1 MKHKYIV
8 SAFVLLGL
16 CACQKEG
23 VDTPISSD
31 DGIEAQKIILRT
43 MLAGRD
49 TRWTEEDLAIPQEN
63 AGWKEVKT
71 AGELAFLL
79 EFGSTG
85 GEKYRLV
92 NSIDVSASSIADK
105 FAAEIGVEKFEN
117 FEFDGSGNTISGM
130 NLPLAAGLF
139 SRVNCAVISNL
150 TLSDCIIGSDDNMS
164 NLIGTGSLMGSA
176 AGEVKVTG
184 VTVNRGTVSA
194 PCKVGGFVG
203 AVTDAT
209 CTFTNCNVTDTNV
222 KTLYYKGV
230 SGWCGGFVGFVGRSE
245 EKSGSVNV
253 TVTAETCNVSGGKVQ
268 AHMESDTR
276 YSGTFLGTL
285 NGYDYNEVFSMNNCT
300 VSTTFEGLD
309 SKASSFVSIFP
320 DRKVGGHKYMEGYV
334 CFDGV
339 NYAVPWDGTTETKP
353 ALVDGAYKVYTAAEL
368 AWFRGKTETT
378 NRIHICRDID
388 LGGHVFAPIKEAK
401 YVDGQKKDGSN
412 SEIRNLKINFKH
424 VGKSDG
430 YDKNGYGGAFINW
443 ANSNGTEHKN
453 LDFIG
458 ADVYV
463 SHCDQYPDDLSESG
477 QYGNG
482 YAATLCSRINSGT
495 YTVSNIH
502 CYDGKIDGV
511 CKMGGLL
518 GGSWATLTVDN
529 CSVENYYIQNHE
541 ANCINK
547 YYKEAASGAVTCEAE
562 FYTEG
567 ECGGLIGFI
576 CKNSTVSNCSV
587 NNTKI
592 RCYGQKDQNVS
603 FGGSLGGW
611 LGTMLIPGRHV
622 NQFIGD
628 IRTQSS
634 DENNPVTIDLVEP
647 VVSGNI
653 YVGSGYMYDKKND
666 NTELSADDS
675 RATTYDYNH
684 SWSSASTPY
693 IGCAYYV
700 GASVLSAHMGD
711 YAGTVSVTK
720 NGTETAVT
728 VVGGR
733 N

>member
-1 MKHKYIV
+1 MKRYIAILAVIV
-8 SAFVLLGL
+8 SGVIS
-16 CACQKEG
+16 CQKQDIDFSYDQSANDSDQTMLLKSLLAERATKWT
-23 VDTPISSD
+23 VDDLAVPQSSD
-31 DGIEAQKIILRT
+31 
-43 MLAGRD
+43 
-49 TRWTEEDLAIPQEN
+49 
-63 AGWKEVKT
+63 GWMQISTDK
-71 AGELAFLL
+71 ELAFLL
-79 EFGSTG
+79 EFGSTA
-85 GEKYRLV
+85 GEKFRLM
-92 NSIDVSASSIADK
+92 NDLDMSQSSIADLLTS
-105 FAAEIGVEKFEN
+105 EIGVEKFEN
-117 FEFDGSGNTISGM
+117 FEFDGNDKTISGLV
-130 NLPLAAGLF
+130 LPWAGGLF
-139 SRVNCAVISNL
+139 SRVNNVKIYDL
-150 TLSDCIIGSDDNMS
+150 TLSGCTVGSESNVSNLLGSGSLIGSASGDV
-164 NLIGTGSLMGSA
+164 T
-176 AGEVKVTG
+176 VTG
-184 VTVNRGTVSA
+184 VTVNACAVSA

-203 AVTDAT
+203 EVTDAA
-209 CTFTNCNVTDTNV
+209 CTFTNCKVVDTNV
-222 KTLYYKGV
+222 KTLYFKGV

-245 EKSGSVNV
+245 EVNGSLKVS
-253 TVTAETCNVSGGKVQ
+253 VTAESCSVSGGKVQ

-285 NGYDYNEVFSMNNCT
+285 NGYDYNEVFCMNNCT

-334 CFDGV
+334 YFDGL

-353 ALVDGAYKVYTAAEL
+353 ALVDGTYKVYTAAEL
-368 AWFRGKTETT
+368 AWFQGKTETT
-378 NRIHICRDID
+378 NRIHVCRDID
-388 LGGHVFAPIKEAK
+388 LGGHVFEPIKEAK
-401 YVDGQKKDGSN
+401 YVDGQKKDGTN

-424 VGKSDG
+424 VGKSEG

-443 ANSNGTEHKN
+443 ANTNGTEHKN

-463 SHCDQYPDDLSESG
+463 SHCDQYPDDLSEAG

-541 ANCINK
+541 VNCINK

-592 RCYGQKDQNVS
+592 KCYGQKDQNVS
-603 FGGSLGGW
+603 FDGSLGGL

-634 DENNPVTIDLVEP
+634 DENNPVTVDIVEP

-666 NTELSADDS
+666 DTELSADDS

-684 SWSSASTPY
+684 SWSSTSTPY
-693 IGCAYYV
+693 VGCAYYV

-720 NGTETAVT
+720 NGTKTAVT

>member
-1 MKHKYIV
+1 MEMKHKYIV
-8 SAFVLLGL
+8 SAFILLGL

-176 AGEVKVTG
+176 SGEVKVTG

-334 CFDGV
+334 YFDGV

-368 AWFRGKTETT
+368 AWFQGKTETT
-378 NRIHICRDID
+378 NKILILKDID
-388 LGGHVFAPIKEAK
+388 LAGHVFEPIYKAF
-401 YVDGQKKDGSN
+401 YVDGQKVDGKN
-412 SEIRNLKINFKH
+412 AEIRNLKIYRTKC
-424 VGKSDG
+424 GKED
-430 YDKNGYGGAFINW
+430 GGAFIRQ
-443 ANSNGTEHKN
+443 ASGTTVHKN
-453 LDFIG
+453 ISFRNASVEAIHD
-458 ADVYV
+458 
-463 SHCDQYPDDLSESG
+463 PDGTSG
-477 QYGNG
+477 NAYS
-482 YAATLCSRINSGT
+482 ATLCGNVVGT
-495 YTVSNIH
+495 YTMDNVH
-502 CYDGKIDGV
+502 AYDGYVYGV
-511 CKMGGLL
+511 NKMGGLL
-518 GGSWATLTVDN
+518 GRVYTTAATISNSSVTGYEIKNYEVPDKPETFSKTVMGITV
-529 CSVENYYIQNHE
+529 SE
-541 ANCINK
+541 
-547 YYKEAASGAVTCEAE
+547 T
-562 FYTEG
+562 FYPQG
-567 ECGGLIGFI
+567 EVGGMIGFI
-576 CKNSTVSNCSV
+576 QGSANLSNCHVYTTQV
-587 NNTKI
+587 NAS
-592 RCYGQKDQNVS
+592 GQKDI
-603 FGGSLGGW
+603 LK
-611 LGTMLIPGRHV
+611 MLVITIPGRHV
-622 NQFIGD
+622 GAAIGD
-628 IRTQSS
+628 IRSS
-634 DENNPVTIDLVEP
+634 NTAHSVSLNNV
-647 VVSGNI
+647 
-653 YVGSGYMYDKKND
+653 
-666 NTELSADDS
+666 SADDMTFDLANS
-675 RATTYDYNH
+675 
-684 SWSSASTPY
+684 SWLTKQSGAE
-693 IGCAYYV
+693 YV
-700 GASVLSAHMGD
+700 GKCYCVPGD
-711 YAGTVSVTK
+711 DKGTVYVDGKSLSF
-720 NGTETAVT
+720 
-728 VVGGR
+728 
-733 N
+733 

>member
-334 CFDGV
+334 YFDGL
-339 NYAVPWDGTTETKP
+339 NYVVPWDGTTETKP
-353 ALVDGAYKVYTAAEL
+353 ALVDGAYKVYTASEL

-378 NRIHICRDID
+378 NKILILKDID
-388 LGGHVFAPIKEAK
+388 LAGYVFEPIYKAS
-401 YVDGQKKDGSN
+401 YVDGLKADGTN
-412 SEIRNLKINFKH
+412 AEIRNLKVVRTNC
-424 VGKSDG
+424 GKED
-430 YDKNGYGGAFINW
+430 GGAFIKH
-443 ANSNGTEHKN
+443 ATGITVHKN
-453 LDFIG
+453 LTFRNTDIKATHDPNAIETAG
-458 ADVYV
+458 
-463 SHCDQYPDDLSESG
+463 
-477 QYGNG
+477 GNA
-482 YAATLCSRINSGT
+482 YCATLCANMTGT
-495 YTVSNIH
+495 YTADGIH
-502 CYDGKIDGV
+502 AYNGRLYGV
-511 CKMGGLL
+511 NKMGGLF
-518 GGSWATLTVDN
+518 GRVCA
-529 CSVENYYIQNHE
+529 E
-541 ANCINK
+541 AIIN
-547 YYKEAASGAVTCEAE
+547 
-562 FYTEG
+562 
-567 ECGGLIGFI
+567 
-576 CKNSTVSNCSV
+576 NCSV
-587 NNTKI
+587 NDYYIENYPVPDAPEDFGSSGIEIIFYPEGEIGGMIGFIQRNVTISNCTVTNTEIKAT
-592 RCYGQKDQNVS
+592 GQADKWMIIATV
-603 FGGSLGGW
+603 
-611 LGTMLIPGRHV
+611 PGRHV
-622 NQFIGD
+622 GAVIGD
-628 IRTQSS
+628 IRTDSGATAY
-634 DENNPVTIDLVEP
+634 TITI
-647 VVSGNI
+647 S
-653 YVGSGYMYDKKND
+653 
-666 NTELSADDS
+666 NTSADD
-675 RATTYDYNH
+675 ATFTK
-684 SWSSASTPY
+684 SSAHHLDKYSKANF
-693 IGCAYYV
+693 IGSCYYV
-700 GASVLSAHMGD
+700 FTNNGNK
-711 YAGTVSVTK
+711 GTVIVD
-720 NGTETAVT
+720 GAT
-728 VVGGR
+728 VY
-733 N
+733 

>member
-1 MKHKYIV
+1 MKHKHIV
-8 SAFVLLGL
+8 SAFILLGL

-49 TRWTEEDLAIPQEN
+49 TRWTEEELAIPQEN

-334 CFDGV
+334 YFDGL
-339 NYAVPWDGTTETKP
+339 NYVVPWDGTSETPK
-353 ALVDGAYKVYTAAEL
+353 LEGDTYKVYTAAEL
-368 AWFRGKTETT
+368 AWFQGKT
-378 NRIHICRDID
+378 IADKKILILRDID
-388 LGGHVFAPIKEAK
+388 LAGKTFTPIKEAK
-401 YVDGQKKDGSN
+401 YVDGKKADGKN

-424 VGKSDG
+424 TGDSD
-430 YDKNGYGGAFINW
+430 GYGGAFINRVKTT
-443 ANSNGTEHKN
+443 GTEHKN
-453 LDFIG
+453 LNFRYADIYTSHYDVVPSDFTK
-458 ADVYV
+458 A
-463 SHCDQYPDDLSESG
+463 G
-477 QYGNG
+477 QYGNA
-482 YAATLCSRINSGT
+482 YAATLCSRCNSGMV
-495 YTVSNIH
+495 YTVSNVH

-511 CKMGGLL
+511 CKLGGLL
-518 GGSWATLTVDN
+518 GGSWGTLTVEN

-541 ANCINK
+541 VNCINK
-547 YYKEAASGAVTCEAE
+547 YYKDANDGKVTCEAE

-576 CKNSTVSNCSV
+576 ARNSTITECAVI
-587 NNTKI
+587 NTKMK
-592 RCYGQKDQNVS
+592 CFGQNDQKAPVKYNGIEV
-603 FGGSLGGW
+603 
-611 LGTMLIPGRHV
+611 TTCKIAGRHV

-628 IRTQSS
+628 IRTESS
-634 DENNPVTIDLVEP
+634 DKNALITVNIVEP

-653 YVGSGYMYDKKND
+653 YVGSGYMYSKKSD
-666 NTELSADDS
+666 DVEIYADSSD
-675 RATTYDYNH
+675 AATYDYNH
-684 SWSSASTPY
+684 TWSSTDTSY
-693 IGCAYYV
+693 IGSAYYV
-700 GASVLSAHMGD
+700 GVTVNIIIKEIHMGD
-711 YAGTVSVTK
+711 YEGLVYITE
-720 NGTETAVT
+720 NGTKTT
-728 VVGGR
+728 VGIYGGLG
-733 N
+733 